1 MPDWEKLV
9 RERLAYLSLERQDE
23 NEVIAELADH
33 LEETFESL
41 CREGMSEQEATLR
54 ALAQVADW
62 KGLNRK
68 IYLARH
74 QEEIMEPR
82 VRQFWVPG
90 LLGFSLFLAFST
102 IVESTSFG
110 WYLGGKLWLVSHP
123 LVLSLGRGTP
133 ILRFH
138 IELLVL
144 LVVVGAMAAGLSRW
158 EGGTLRTSLL
168 SSVFPSVPFAVVFLI
183 AIPTGLIIVHPISY
197 GVVGQ
202 QIVYMALGWVL
213 APAAALLAGGWLAQQ
228 LWGDR
233 NSRQKRS
240 PDYADA

>member
-1 MPDWEKLV
+1 MLDWEKLV
-9 RERLAYLSLERQDE
+9 RERLAYLSVERE
-23 NEVIAELADH
+23 EETEVIAELADH
-33 LEETFESL
+33 LEEAFESN
-41 CREGMSEQEATLR
+41 CREGMSQHEAALR
-54 ALAQVADW
+54 ALAQAADW
-62 KGLNRK
+62 RDLNRK

-74 QEEIMEPR
+74 KEEIMEPR

-90 LLGFSLFLAFST
+90 LLGFFLFLAFSR

-110 WYLGGKLWLVSHP
+110 RYLGEKMWLVSHP

-133 ILRFH
+133 ILQFH
-138 IELLVL
+138 IESLVL
-144 LVVVGAMAAGLSRW
+144 LVFVGAMAAGLSRW
-158 EGGTLRTSLL
+158 AGGTVRASLL
-168 SSVFPSVPFAVVFLI
+168 SSVFPSVPFAVVFLV
-183 AIPTGLIIVHPISY
+183 AIPTLIIGHPISY
-197 GVVGQ
+197 GIVGQ

-233 NSRQKRS
+233 NSREKRS

>member
-9 RERLAYLSLERQDE
+9 QERLAYLSVERQDE
-23 NEVIAELADH
+23 AEVIAELADH
-33 LEETFESL
+33 LEEAFESN
-41 CREGMSEQEATLR
+41 CREGMSQHEAALR

-62 KGLNRK
+62 RDLNRK
-68 IYLARH
+68 IYFARH
-74 QEEIMEPR
+74 KEEIMEPR

-90 LLGFSLFLAFST
+90 LLGFSLFLALSR

-110 WYLGGKLWLVSHP
+110 RYLGGKLWLVSHP

-138 IELLVL
+138 IESLVL
-144 LVVVGAMAAGLSRW
+144 LVFVGAMAAGLSRW
-158 EGGTLRTSLL
+158 AGGTVRASLL
-168 SSVFPSVPFAVVFLI
+168 SSVFPSVPFAVVFLV
-183 AIPTGLIIVHPISY
+183 AIPTLVIGHPISY
-197 GVVGQ
+197 GIVGQ

-213 APAAALLAGGWLAQQ
+213 APAAALLAGGSLAQQ

-233 NSRQKRS
+233 NSREKRS

>member
-1 MPDWEKLV
+1 MPDWQKVV
-9 RERLAYLSLERQDE
+9 REHLAGLNLGHEEE
-23 NEVIAELADH
+23 NEVIAELAGH
-33 LEETFESL
+33 LEETYETF
-41 CREGMSEQEATLR
+41 CGKGMSEQEAMR
-54 ALAQVADW
+54 HALAQVADW
-62 KGLNRK
+62 KGLHRK
-68 IYLARH
+68 IYSARH
-74 QEEIMEPR
+74 KEEIMEPR
-82 VRQFWVPG
+82 ARQFWVPG

-102 IVESTSFG
+102 IAESTSFG

-138 IELLVL
+138 IESLVL
-144 LVVVGAMAAGLSRW
+144 LFFVGATAAGLSRW
-158 EGGTLRTSLL
+158 AGGTLRTSLL
-168 SSVFPSVPFAVVFLI
+168 SSVFPSVPFAVVFLV
-183 AIPTGLIIVHPISY
+183 AVPTGLIIGHPISY
-197 GVVGQ
+197 GIVGQ

-240 PDYADA
+240 PDYADT